1 MKKICILWMTL
12 LLISPLQVFASD
24 LPIPTPTEDANIET
38 RSIEGEEIEGKDE
51 LEEKDMME
59 EKDMIEGKDEA
70 VTTAAEDLIQ
80 NGKAG
85 ILIDAVTGEI
95 MFEKNSH
102 ERMAVA
108 SLTKMI
114 AQILILEAVEKGVTT
129 WDEKVTVSAN
139 ASGMGGSQIWLETGE
154 VMSVQDLMKGI
165 SMGSANDATVALAE
179 KIGGTEANFVQMMN
193 DKVKSLGL
201 SDTNFVNPTG
211 LDEENHYS
219 SAYDLAMIAKE
230 LLTHEKILEFSSPY
244 EDYLRQDT
252 ETPYWLVNTNKV
264 VFIFCN
270 KINYC

>member
-24 LPIPTPTEDANIET
+24 LPIPTPTEDANIEA

-108 SLTKMI
+108 SLTKMV